1 MKTKFNQPYLRVALI
16 GVFALISALI
26 PNCVFAQKYHSHILT
41 RGDTFN
47 AGLQF
52 LQLNGN
58 ITLTNSTDAI
68 LIFLVVTV

>member
-26 PNCVFAQKYHSHILT
+26 PNCVFAQKYHSHIIE
-41 RGDTFN
+41 RGDTLN

-52 LQLNGN
+52 LQLNGKYYIN
-58 ITLTNSTDAI
+58 EFYRCNTHI
-68 LIFLVVTV
+68 LVVTV